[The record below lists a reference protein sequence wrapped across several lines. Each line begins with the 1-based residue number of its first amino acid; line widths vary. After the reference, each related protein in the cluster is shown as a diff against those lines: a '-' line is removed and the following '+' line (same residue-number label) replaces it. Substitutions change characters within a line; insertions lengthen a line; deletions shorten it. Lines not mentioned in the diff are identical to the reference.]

1 MLLLSGAAGCVIG
14 GLLCSKRTEILGRRL
29 ALLSALLI
37 TAAGDVLLA
46 VHPTIGFVA
55 VSLFDNV
62 LGPVVECGNCLVS
75 PAVHSQR
82 CTRAREQYLSV
93 FGWDLLLFWGACVR
107 RYCGLGQAR
116 IGARSCFENTIF
128 RSSCYFVTI
137 LFYVILGLKITND

>member
-1 MLLLSGAAGCVIG
+1 MLGVMNGLGILCTTVLVLFAQEVLGLNVTQYGVLLLSG
-14 GLLCSKRTEILGRRL
+14 
-29 ALLSALLI
+29 
-37 TAAGDVLLA
+37 AAGDVLLA

-93 FGWDLLLFWGACVR
+93 FGWDSLLFWDACVR
-107 RYCGLGQAR
+107 RYCG
-116 IGARSCFENTIF
+116 
-128 RSSCYFVTI
+128 
-137 LFYVILGLKITND
+137 